1 MILNGLSIDNGMLWA
16 CHELGHYSQGKL
28 VEAEQ
33 MYQQALQGFEK
44 AWGPDHTSALGA
56 VNGLGLLCANQGK
69 LVKAERVY
77 QRALRG
83 YEKALGADNII
94 TYVPAL
100 NTMWGFGSLFERQ
113 ADIAKA
119 RTMYSKASLGYEK
132 VFGPEHPK
140 SQRLRRKLCALDA
153 VVENRALVGV

>member
-1 MILNGLSIDNGMLWA
+1 MSNGKMTSPRSFYASGCTSIAKIFGWSFSRLQHSDSNDPDWVRELTKDKMILNGLSIDNGMLWA

-44 AWGPDHTSALGA
+44 ALGPDHTSALGA

-94 TYVPAL
+94 T
-100 NTMWGFGSLFERQ
+100 
-113 ADIAKA
+113 
-119 RTMYSKASLGYEK
+119 
-132 VFGPEHPK
+132 
-140 SQRLRRKLCALDA
+140 
-153 VVENRALVGV
+153 